1 MGCNACLKVCTALSA
16 RPFVAGWCGADV
28 IWRMPLD
35 LKNAWN
41 SSETNCAP
49 LSLMICSGIPN
60 LANKSHR
67 TSMVE
72 LEVLELTEITS
83 GHLLCASTTT
93 TLSCN
98 RNQPRT
104 MHIAGVS
111 QRSWQELAFLGGK
124 WQ

>member
-1 MGCNACLKVCTALSA
+1 MADAIGPDERLEILRDKLCTI
-16 RPFVAGWCGADV
+16 VAN
-28 IWRMPLD
+28 D
-35 LKNAWN
+35 LFRN
-41 SSETNCAP
+41 SKPGEQ
-49 LSLMICSGIPN
+49 I
-60 LANKSHR
+60 

-72 LEVLELTEITS
+72 LEVVELTEITS

-93 TLSCN
+93 NLSCH